1 MSYVLTNDWYCAAL
15 VAAQYCLFLAISGF
29 DERKQ
34 GKRASIRGKLQSARY
49 FGLVWSKYS
58 ADRIAGFFSGYM
70 NFRRDPFQPSS
81 LAATFTQMEQ
91 VYRAPMDS
99 PTIATGKCHIC

>member
-1 MSYVLTNDWYCAAL
+1 MLTRLKAWYADTHRNTSTRR
-15 VAAQYCLFLAISGF
+15 LATLSR
-29 DERKQ
+29 DN
-34 GKRASIRGKLQSARY
+34 A
-49 FGLVWSKYS
+49 VWSKYS
-58 ADRIAGFFSGYM
+58 ADRIAGFFSEYM